1 MIAKRDGTFFVTIR
15 HQNSGI
21 PVFDKVEI
29 FVSAGDNMTKIAKR
43 LRLDACSRYTPRL
56 MRPSILSWAIFWNV
70 DDREPMLK
78 STNWR

>member
-1 MIAKRDGTFFVTIR
+1 MIAQRDGTFFVTIR

-43 LRLDACSRYTPRL
+43 LRLDACYRYTPRL
-56 MRPSILSWAIFWNV
+56 MRPSVLAWAIFW
-70 DDREPMLK
+70 DASGKEILLK
-78 STNWR
+78 SDNWR